1 MRIISAAIRLFGDL
15 GFDGAS
21 TRDIA
26 ASAGVNAPALQ
37 YYFDNK
43 EGVYAAC
50 LRHIIDRVWTEI
62 EAPVRAAERALE
74 AERCEDETLVEAYL
88 AIQDRTVEFMFQS
101 READEWR
108 LFMAREQAGLGPGT
122 GFNILNERAN
132 RCIVHAKSSIVGR
145 LLGLEHDNEE
155 TLLRTMA
162 LGGSAHV
169 FHVMRLAAFKTLGWE
184 DVNGERLYKIRR
196 VVRLQTTQLLHAMIA
211 ERDERLGAKQRGAK
225 KVVTPVSSVAAAP
238 SASSVVSAPSTA
250 SNPSAAPTP
259 SVRKRVSNMGEAR
272 ASKRRQRT
280 EDAA

>member
-1 MRIISAAIRLFGDL
+1 MNRTSRPRHSAEGGYQRGEETRLRIISAAIRLFGDL

-62 EAPVRAAERALE
+62 EEPVTAAERALDD
-74 AERCEDETLVEAYL
+74 AACKDDTLVEAYL

-145 LLGLEHDNEE
+145 LLGLKNDDEE

-184 DVNGERLYKIRR
+184 DVNGERLDKIRR

-211 ERDERLGAKQRGAK
+211 ERDERLGLHRAATAATAGA
-225 KVVTPVSSVAAAP
+225 SVPSPAP
-238 SASSVVSAPSTA
+238 
-250 SNPSAAPTP
+250 
-259 SVRKRVSNMGEAR
+259 VRKRVSNMGEAR